1 MELALLV
8 WLVSLLSSLGE
19 FAEIFGVLFTIVTVI
34 VGLLLVLVPDK
45 EWNIETRTNC
55 IKWVLLPKT
64 AITLIFIAWIIPSE
78 KTMQYMAGAYLLQSV
93 YQSDIVQKAA
103 PLAEKAILNQL
114 QAWAKDNPE
123 VATLIENVP
132 VVKEQK

>member
-8 WLVSLLSSLGE
+8 WWVSLLSSLGE
-19 FAEIFGVLFTIVTVI
+19 FAEIFGVLFTIVVVI
-34 VGLLLVLVPDK
+34 VGLLLVIIPDK
-45 EWNIETRTNC
+45 EWNSEIRTNC
-55 IKWVLLPKT
+55 IKWVFLPKT

-78 KTMQYMAGAYLLQSV
+78 KTMQYMGGAYLLQSV
-93 YQSDIVQKAA
+93 YQSDILQKAA